1 MRSRIKFGMTFCVW
15 DDIGELGMIH
25 VVVDDTEGCCDC
37 GTKSTRKII
46 ILKIFCFFLIFF
58 CRKIIFLRIYI
69 LEINKK
75 SEVYVKSVMASNE
88 LSFTDECVFQ
98 KVMKDEKICK
108 GVVETIL
115 GKKIAKLEYLTD
127 PEEFVFFPEQRH
139 IKLEVLFEGTDKSVN
154 VELKNINHED
164 FALLSRSYQS
174 VTDYEALLSGVHFTE
189 FKENYLIFIC
199 RFDPF
204 GKGLPVYT
212 FENMSLALNPAIWLN
227 DGIKKIFLNT
237 TAKDLSSLNPELKA
251 LYCYINNKCAE
262 SELTQA
268 INEKVLSINMG

>member
-1 MRSRIKFGMTFCVW
+1 M
-15 DDIGELGMIH
+15 
-25 VVVDDTEGCCDC
+25 
-37 GTKSTRKII
+37 
-46 ILKIFCFFLIFF
+46 
-58 CRKIIFLRIYI
+58 
-69 LEINKK
+69 
-75 SEVYVKSVMASNE
+75 KSVMTSNE

-115 GKKIAKLEYLTD
+115 GKKIAKFEYLTD
-127 PEEFVFFPEQRH
+127 PEELVFFSEQRH